1 MHYFDNI
8 YSYPRRRLI
17 TEIRLQRPN
26 FTFDQE
32 SIQIALQCA
41 LTERR
46 LWDQSPSPAEDSCG
60 GIIDFDDERDEER
73 VLFGSDASPDG
84 TLPHGLKAIRSQS
97 RYSPR
102 GDDGSHLEDVYIA
115 RNIRTAGRAAAVQA

>member
-26 FTFDQE
+26 FAFDQE
-32 SIQIALQCA
+32 SIQCALQCA

-46 LWDQSPSPAEDSCG
+46 LWDPAPSPAEDSYG
-60 GIIDFDDERDEER
+60 GIIDFDDERDDER

-84 TLPHGLKAIRSQS
+84 ALPPGLKAIRSQS

-102 GDDGSHLEDVYIA
+102 GDDGSHLEDLYA
-115 RNIRTAGRAAAVQA
+115 GQNIRRGGHAAAVQA